1 MNIVKFLKRRKMAYF
16 ADRIEAGKRLAS
28 ALANFA
34 GKNAIVLAIPRGGV
48 VVGYEI
54 AKALNLPLDV
64 IIPHKIGA
72 PDNPELAIGA
82 MTEDGTII
90 LDDNLITYI
99 GVQRDYIKAES
110 ERQKHEIE
118 RRLKLYR
125 QNEPYPSLK
134 GLDVVIVDDGI
145 ATGSTMKAALAS
157 VKNRGAS
164 TVTVAVPVG
173 PPSTIKELKKQAD
186 RVVCL
191 YTPEYFQAIGQFY
204 TDFNQTTDEEVIQ
217 LLKRNKQKS
226 REKPAGMMTA

>member
-1 MNIVKFLKRRKMAYF
+1 MAYF
-16 ADRIEAGKRLAS
+16 SDRVEAGKRLAS
-28 ALANFA
+28 ALTDFA
-34 GKNAIVLAIPRGGV
+34 GKNGIVLAIPRGGV

-54 AKALNLPLDV
+54 AKALSLPLDI
-64 IIPHKIGA
+64 IIPRKIGA

-191 YTPEYFQAIGQFY
+191 YAPEYFQAIGQFY

-217 LLKRNKQKS
+217 LLKQSKQKS
-226 REKPAGMMTA
+226 REKPAGIVTA

>member
-1 MNIVKFLKRRKMAYF
+1 MAYF
-16 ADRIEAGKRLAS
+16 SDRVEAGKRLAS
-28 ALANFA
+28 AMRDFA
-34 GKNAIVLAIPRGGV
+34 GKNGIVLAIPRGGV

-54 AKALNLPLDV
+54 AKALSLLLDV
-64 IIPHKIGA
+64 IIPRKIGA

-99 GVQRDYIKAES
+99 GVPRDYIKAES

-134 GLDVVIVDDGI
+134 ALDVIIVDDGI

-191 YTPEYFQAIGQFY
+191 YAPEYFQAIGQFY

-217 LLKRNKQKS
+217 LLKQSKQKS
-226 REKPAGMMTA
+226 REKPAGIVTA